1 MADILPDKTEKNEF
15 NSSIHQFMTQ
25 FKVGTLLNQSNIRK
39 EDGVSAT
46 AIVTFLFAVAF
57 HGGKS
62 MNQLLNEPEKQPGF
76 KKDTVNRFLKNEQ
89 FNWRKFLILFSSKVI
104 ATLIP
109 YVKKDD
115 ERVLILD
122 DSLYSRN
129 RSKKVELLA
138 RNYDHASGKYMKGFR
153 MLTLGWSDGH
163 TFIPLAKTFLS
174 SKEKAKRLTEVDD
187 RIDKRT
193 VGYKRR
199 QEAQKKATE
208 TLFDLLSSLPLNQL
222 KAKTILF
229 DSWFGHASVIKRVVT
244 DYSLDVICMIKPM
257 RAKYGYE
264 GKQYTLKGLY
274 AHLRKKRGRAIVKAE
289 AIVSLGQ
296 NDKGEDIQ
304 AKIIFVKNRNVN
316 GKRNWLAL
324 LSTDTE
330 MDNKE
335 IIRLYGKRWGI
346 ETFFKYCKSYLQLGK
361 EVYGRKYDIMIAHT
375 SIVFMRYI
383 FFALASRNEQ
393 DPRTI
398 GELFYLECD
407 ELENIRFTESLSLL
421 LDALKELL
429 EDEFVLSEQQVTKL
443 LDQLIDT
450 LPSKFKDIL
459 VGKQPKQRQI
469 AA

>member
-1 MADILPDKTEKNEF
+1 
-15 NSSIHQFMTQ
+15 
-25 FKVGTLLNQSNIRK
+25 
-39 EDGVSAT
+39 
-46 AIVTFLFAVAF
+46 
-57 HGGKS
+57 
-62 MNQLLNEPEKQPGF
+62 MNQLLNDPEKQPGF

-138 RNYDHASGKYMKGFR
+138 GNYDHASGKYMKGFR

-163 TFIPLAKTFLS
+163 TFIPLAKSF
-174 SKEKAKRLTEVDD
+174 
-187 RIDKRT
+187 
-193 VGYKRR
+193 
-199 QEAQKKATE
+199 
-208 TLFDLLSSLPLNQL
+208 LSSLPLNQL

-229 DSWFGHASVIKRVVT
+229 GSWFGHASVIKRVIT
-244 DYSLDVICMIKPM
+244 DYPLDVICMIKPM

-264 GKQYTLKGLY
+264 GKQYRLKGLY
-274 AHLRKKRGRAIVKAE
+274 AHLRKKRGRVIVKAE

-296 NDKGEDIQ
+296 NDKGGDIQ

-335 IIRLYGKRWGI
+335 IIRLYGK
-346 ETFFKYCKSYLQLGK
+346 
-361 EVYGRKYDIMIAHT
+361 H
-375 SIVFMRYI
+375 
-383 FFALASRNEQ
+383 
-393 DPRTI
+393 
-398 GELFYLECD
+398 
-407 ELENIRFTESLSLL
+407 
-421 LDALKELL
+421 
-429 EDEFVLSEQQVTKL
+429 
-443 LDQLIDT
+443 
-450 LPSKFKDIL
+450 
-459 VGKQPKQRQI
+459 
-469 AA
+469 